1 MNLKGKYGHKALIA
15 GASEGIGAAYAEY
28 LAAEGFSLYLV
39 ARRKDPLQKLAGML
53 AERYSVTVRQII
65 CDLSDEDAAGQIMSS
80 TAGDEPDIMIYN
92 AALSHIGPFA
102 DHPIEGHCRAT
113 RVNMITPLRLVHH
126 FGKKMLERQRG
137 AIVLM
142 SSLAGFQGSGY
153 LAGYAAGKAYSR
165 VLAESLW
172 YEWRDKGV
180 DIIACCAGATSTP
193 GYISSAPAKAS
204 PFAPGV
210 QLPEEVVSECFR
222 KLGRKPSFIT
232 GRGNR
237 IASFFMQRIFPRKM
251 AVRIMGDNTRKMYGL
266 G

>member
-1 MNLKGKYGHKALIA
+1 MKERYGHKALIA

-39 ARRKDPLQKLAGML
+39 ARRKDPLQKLADML
-53 AERYSVTVRQII
+53 AQRYGVTVRQII
-65 CDLSDEDAAGQIMSS
+65 CDLSDDDAAGQIISS

-102 DHPIEGHCRAT
+102 DHPIEGHCLAT
-113 RVNMITPLRLVHH
+113 RVNIITPLRLVHH

-153 LAGYAAGKAYSR
+153 LAGYAAGKAFNR

-172 YEWRDKGV
+172 YEWKDKDV

-193 GYISSAPAKAS
+193 GYVSSAPAKLS

-210 QLPEEVVSECFR
+210 QQAGEVVSECFR
-222 KLGRKPSFIT
+222 NLGRKPSFIS

-237 IASFFMQRIFPRKM
+237 IASFFMQRVFPRKM
-251 AVRIMGDNTRKMYGL
+251 AVSIMGDNTRKMYGL